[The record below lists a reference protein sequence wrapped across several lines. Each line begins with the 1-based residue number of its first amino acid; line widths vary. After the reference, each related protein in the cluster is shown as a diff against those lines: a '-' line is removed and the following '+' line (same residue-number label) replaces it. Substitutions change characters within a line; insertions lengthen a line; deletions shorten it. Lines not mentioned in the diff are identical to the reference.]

1 MTVQELEAIRSAKR
15 DLIRVRRVVKE
26 EGEKLAEKTG
36 YRKQVLVCGGTGCTS
51 SHSMQVI
58 EQLEKSLKE
67 LNLDDVLVVKTGCF
81 GLCSLGPI
89 MIVYPEG
96 AFYAQMTPE
105 HVKTVAEKHL
115 VKGGEIVKE
124 LLYQGTVMKDG
135 TVIPFAETPFY
146 KKQLRIALRNCGVI
160 APEDIEEA
168 IAAGDYEALEK
179 VLTSMTPDDVINEML
194 ASGLRGRGGA
204 GFPTGRKWSFAKASQ
219 GDVKYV
225 CCNADEGDPGAFMDR
240 SVLEGDPH
248 CVLEAM
254 AIAGYAIGS
263 HYGFIYV
270 RAEYP
275 VAVKR
280 LQIAIDQAHK
290 YGLLGKNILGTGF
303 DFDIEIRLGAGA
315 FVCGEETA
323 LMTSIEGHRGEPRP
337 RPPFP
342 AVKGLFE
349 KPTILNN
356 VETWANVNPIITKGA
371 AWYSSIGT
379 ENSKGTKVFALG
391 GKITNV
397 GLVEVPMGT
406 TLREIVEEI
415 GGGIPN
421 GKKFKAAQTGGPSGG
436 CIPASCIDTPIDY
449 DSLLAIGS
457 MMGSGGMIILDEDTC
472 MVDISKFYL
481 EFTADESCGKCTPCR
496 IGTKRLLQLLT
507 KITEGKG
514 EPEDIVKIEE
524 LASHMKQSSLCA
536 LGQSAPNPVL
546 STLRYFHNEYEEHIN
561 DKKCAAGVCKAMLN
575 YSIDKEKC
583 IGCGKCAKNCPAD
596 TIHRTEYV
604 APGHKLAS
612 FEIDSSKCVKCGA
625 CMDGCKF
632 GAISRK

>member
-1 MTVQELEAIRSAKR
+1 MTIKELDAIRQKKKA
-15 DLIRVRRVVKE
+15 LIDVRRVVRE
-26 EGEKLAEKTG
+26 QGEKLAKQTG

-51 SHSMQVI
+51 SHSMKVI
-58 EQLEKSLKE
+58 AQLEQSLQE
-67 LNLDDVLVVKTGCF
+67 LGIGDVLVVKTGCF
-81 GLCSLGPI
+81 GLCALGPI

-105 HVKTVAEKHL
+105 HVKTVAEQHL
-115 VKGGEIVKE
+115 VKGGKIVKE
-124 LLYQGTVMKDG
+124 LLYQGTVAEDG
-135 TVIPFAETPFY
+135 SIIPFAETPFY
-146 KKQLRIALRNCGVI
+146 KKQMRIALRNCGVI

-168 IAAGDYEALEK
+168 IAAGDYAALEK
-179 VLTSMTPDDVINEML
+179 ALTSMTPDDVINEMS

-204 GFPTGRKWSFAKASQ
+204 GFPTGRKWSFAKASP
-219 GDVKYV
+219 GNVKYV

-254 AIAGYAIGS
+254 TIAGYAIGA
-263 HYGFIYV
+263 HQGYIYV

-275 VAVKR
+275 VAVER
-280 LQIAIDQAHK
+280 LKIAIRQARE
-290 YGLLGKNILGTGF
+290 YGLLGKDILGLGF

-342 AVKGLFE
+342 AVKGLFG

-356 VETWANVNPIITKGA
+356 VETWANVNPIIVNGA
-371 AWYSSIGT
+371 AWFAKIGT
-379 ENSKGTKVFALG
+379 QTSTGTKVFALG

-415 GGGIPN
+415 GGGIPG

-436 CIPASCIDTPIDY
+436 CIPAECIDTPIDY
-449 DSLLAIGS
+449 DSLLSIGS

-514 EPEDIVKIEE
+514 EPEDLVKIEE

-546 STLRYFHNEYEEHIN
+546 STMRYFRDEYDRGCTLCARNCPTHAITGKVREAHVI
-561 DKKCAAGVCKAMLN
+561 DKDICIKCGVCMAN
-575 YSIDKEKC
+575 
-583 IGCGKCAKNCPAD
+583 
-596 TIHRTEYV
+596 
-604 APGHKLAS
+604 
-612 FEIDSSKCVKCGA
+612 
-625 CMDGCKF
+625 CKF
-632 GAISRK
+632 GAVVRQ

>member
-1 MTVQELEAIRSAKR
+1 MTIQELEAIRKKKKP
-15 DLIRVRRVVKE
+15 LIDVRRVVRE
-26 EGEKLAEKTG
+26 QGEKLAKQTG

-51 SHSMQVI
+51 SHSMKVI
-58 EQLEKSLKE
+58 EQLEASLKE
-67 LNLDDVLVVKTGCF
+67 LNIKDVLVVKTGCF
-81 GLCSLGPI
+81 GLCALGPI

-105 HVKTVAEKHL
+105 HAKTVAEQHL
-115 VKGGEIVKE
+115 VKGGSIVKE
-124 LLYQGTVMKDG
+124 LLYQGTVAQDG
-135 TVIPFAETPFY
+135 TIIPFAETPFY
-146 KKQLRIALRNCGVI
+146 KKQMRIALRNCGVI

-168 IAAGDYEALEK
+168 IAAGDYAALEK

-219 GDVKYV
+219 GDIKYV

-254 AIAGYAIGS
+254 TIAGYAIGA
-263 HYGFIYV
+263 HQGYIYV

-275 VAVKR
+275 VAVER
-280 LQIAIDQAHK
+280 LKIALQQARER
-290 YGLLGKNILGTGF
+290 GLLGKNILGLGF

-342 AVKGLFE
+342 AVKGLFG

-356 VETWANVNPIITKGA
+356 VETWANVNPIILNGA
-371 AWYSSIGT
+371 AWFAKIGT
-379 ENSKGTKVFALG
+379 PTSTGTKVFALG

-406 TLREIVEEI
+406 TLRTIVEEI

-436 CIPASCIDTPIDY
+436 CIPAQCIDTPIDY

-514 EPEDIVKIEE
+514 EPEDLVKIEE

-536 LGQSAPNPVL
+536 LGQSAPNPIL
-546 STLRYFHNEYEEHIN
+546 STLRYYRQEYVDHIE
-561 DKKCAAGVCKAMLN
+561 KKHCDAGVCKALLT
-575 YSIDKEKC
+575 YSIDPTKC
-583 IGCGKCAKNCPAD
+583 RGCTLCARNCPTHA
-596 TIHRTEYV
+596 ISGKVREAHV
-604 APGHKLAS
+604 
-612 FEIDSSKCVKCGA
+612 IDKDICIKCGV
-625 CMDGCKF
+625 CLQNCKF
-632 GAISRK
+632 GAVVRS